1 VPPFKRDS
9 NRFKR
14 LLGVFEKLRWKLS
27 RFIYIGGS
35 FVLLCVQ
42 VRCAGAGAC
51 RAPFVVCRS
60 PAPVQQHEVDSNGS
74 FILSKLIFVAI
85 LSLGEFFFVFV
96 VRDSSW

>member
-1 VPPFKRDS
+1 MPPFKRDS

-51 RAPFVVCRS
+51 RTPFVVCRS
-60 PAPVQQHEVDSNGS
+60 PAPVQQSGPSLDLEPELVSLVS
-74 FILSKLIFVAI
+74 YLLCVLRCVA
-85 LSLGEFFFVFV
+85 
-96 VRDSSW
+96 DKAPY